1 MSNPAPPKRKRAYRH
16 RVTCSECKKDI
27 IAEYQDA
34 HARTKH
40 IGKKVKFTVS
50 RAANQSQLVFTGGDE
65 TITNMLKCSK
75 IDADSVGSDLQNDSS
90 TDTVDSLDTAL
101 DKSEIEA
108 IQVNNG
114 ARRARVT
121 CEFMDVGVT
130 DESEIMDKGNS
141 DKSEIMDM
149 ESIDNG
155 ADNGASAPDTTEIVD
170 NGANSEIV
178 HSANRDMS
186 ISVVI
191 DNSVPEK
198 SLKSVIMDNGAPDKS
213 DIVDDAHN
221 SSLDTNLYSGTCQKS
236 SDIDEGPQQPM
247 LKCYDPKKIGSESF
261 SRDFN
266 PAWYKRY
273 PWLSYN
279 CETKKAC
286 CYPCQKYL
294 NVHDFTF
301 DNWKKLERLT
311 KHHKSE
317 SHQTTMAKWIESR
330 ANKKRNTSI
339 LSKLQESHKQYVK
352 ENRDFLK
359 VIIECLMFTAQQN
372 IAQRCHD
379 EQRDSLSNSSDVNRG
394 NFLELIHLR
403 CKDIAWLKDKLHS
416 QLQKHAQW
424 TSPVIQNELLQI
436 IADLIRKRIINDVR
450 ASGWYGIILDETSDI
465 SRTEQVSLCLSF
477 ALNGKKKEAFIDF
490 YSTKSTEGE
499 VLYELVKS
507 AITEL
512 NLDLKNIVGKAFDG
526 AANMNGV
533 HKGLSTRMEECSPL
547 GIYVHCYGHVLNL
560 ALQDTLTQIEPL
572 RNTLG
577 TIQALYNFLE
587 ASPKR
592 HALFSDTEVQGEDL
606 KLTLKSLSATRWS
619 CRWEAVKAVYGQM
632 ERIVKAL
639 LTLSSDKDPKTY
651 SESRA
656 LLTVICD
663 LEFIF
668 GLCVLKVI
676 LSNTNS
682 LCRYLQGKTVDV
694 ISARRN
700 ADMTIQTLRQC
711 RSEES
716 FNSVWQIASAM
727 GLKMKKWLTNSQF
740 ELRGARTP
748 RQTPSRRLQALVGE
762 HAQRQTRLTP
772 ESHHCINTYYASI
785 DKVLSELEL
794 RFSGNDQEILCA
806 LGNICH
812 SETPDKESFSRVA
825 KFYEIDGDILEAE
838 QKMYASFRR
847 VRGLGYMT
855 VSEMLETMHENDLF
869 DMLPEFSNVVHILAV
884 IPATSCSA
892 ERSFSTF
899 RRLKTYLRS
908 TMGQQRVS
916 NIALINIERA
926 YANSVV
932 NNDMDRIIDIF
943 GRRNGRDSYFF

>member
-1 MSNPAPPKRKRAYRH
+1 MSNPAPQKRKRAYRH

-27 IAEYQDA
+27 VAEYQDA

-40 IGKKVKFTVS
+40 IGKRVKFTVS
-50 RAANQSQLVFTGGDE
+50 RAPNQSQLGFTGGDE
-65 TITNMLKCSK
+65 TINMLKYSK
-75 IDADSVGSDLQNDSS
+75 IDAEDVGSDLQNDNS
-90 TDTVDSLDTAL
+90 TDIVDSLDTAP
-101 DKSEIEA
+101 DKSEIEM

-114 ARRARVT
+114 VRRAPAT
-121 CEFMDVGVT
+121 SEFMDVGVI

-141 DKSEIMDM
+141 DKSEIMAM
-149 ESIDNG
+149 ENIHNS

-178 HSANRDMS
+178 HSADRDMS

-191 DNSVPEK
+191 DNSDLEK
-198 SLKSVIMDNGAPDKS
+198 SLKSVIMDNGAPDKT
-213 DIVDDAHN
+213 DTVDGAHN
-221 SSLDTNLYSGTCQKS
+221 SSLDTNVYSGTCQKS
-236 SDIDEGPQQPM
+236 SDIDEGPQQPI
-247 LKCYDPKKIGSESF
+247 LKCYDPKKFGSESF

-279 CETKKAC
+279 CETKTAC

-294 NVHDFTF
+294 NAHDFTF
-301 DNWKKLERLT
+301 DNWKKIERLT

-317 SHQTTMAKWIESR
+317 NHQTAMAKWIDSR
-330 ANKKRNTSI
+330 ANKKKNTSI

-352 ENRDFLK
+352 ENRDYFK

-372 IAQRCHD
+372 IAQRGHD

-403 CKDIAWLKDKLHS
+403 CKDIAWLKDKLES

-436 IADLIRKRIINDVR
+436 IADLIRERITNDVR
-450 ASGWYGIILDETSDI
+450 TSGWYGIILDETSDI
-465 SRTEQVSLCLSF
+465 SRSEQVSLCLSF
-477 ALNGKKKEAFIDF
+477 ALNGTKKEAFIGF

-499 VLYELVKS
+499 ALYELVKS

-560 ALQDTLTQIEPL
+560 ALQDTMTQIEPL
-572 RNTLG
+572 RNALG

-606 KLTLKSLSATRWS
+606 KLTLKSLSTTRWS
-619 CRWEAVKAVYGQM
+619 CRWEAAKAVHGQM

-656 LLTVICD
+656 LLTAICD
-663 LEFIF
+663 LEFVF

-700 ADMTIQTLRQC
+700 ADLTIQTLRQC

-716 FNSVWQIASAM
+716 FKSVWQLASAM
-727 GLKMKKWLTNSQF
+727 GLKMKNWLTNSQF
-740 ELRGARTP
+740 ELREARAP

-762 HAQRQTRLTP
+762 HAQRQTQLTP
-772 ESHHCINTYYASI
+772 ESHHRINTYYASI

-794 RFSGNDQEILCA
+794 RFSGNDQEILCD
-806 LGNICH
+806 LGNICQ
-812 SETPDKESFSRVA
+812 SEAPDKESF
-825 KFYEIDGDILEAE
+825 
-838 QKMYASFRR
+838 
-847 VRGLGYMT
+847 
-855 VSEMLETMHENDLF
+855 
-869 DMLPEFSNVVHILAV
+869 LP
-884 IPATSCSA
+884 SC
-892 ERSFSTF
+892 
-899 RRLKTYLRS
+899 
-908 TMGQQRVS
+908 
-916 NIALINIERA
+916 
-926 YANSVV
+926 
-932 NNDMDRIIDIF
+932 
-943 GRRNGRDSYFF
+943 